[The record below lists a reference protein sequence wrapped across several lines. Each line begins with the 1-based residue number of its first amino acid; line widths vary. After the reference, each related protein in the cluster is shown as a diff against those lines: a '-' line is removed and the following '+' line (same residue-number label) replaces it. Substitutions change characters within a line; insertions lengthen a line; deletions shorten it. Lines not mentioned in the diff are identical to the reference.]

1 MSKAFGE
8 HRRRSTH
15 LAQMDLQLKLTD
27 AGTTSRAGCRSPRR
41 GHMKTQVW
49 LLSMIVMDNVCQ
61 GLLPKGE
68 YHHWQVFFPLKEV
81 FPAVS
86 PLSPMSGY

>member
-1 MSKAFGE
+1 
-8 HRRRSTH
+8 
-15 LAQMDLQLKLTD
+15 
-27 AGTTSRAGCRSPRR
+27 
-41 GHMKTQVW
+41 MKTQVW

-81 FPAVS
+81 FPAVNL
-86 PLSPMSGY
+86 LSPMSGQPDVRVAELSDLQAQLLIFFAAFPAKLEGSKSQNNVPKTTQL

>member
-1 MSKAFGE
+1 
-8 HRRRSTH
+8 
-15 LAQMDLQLKLTD
+15 
-27 AGTTSRAGCRSPRR
+27 
-41 GHMKTQVW
+41 MKTQVW

-86 PLSPMSGY
+86 PLSPMSGWWNQTIWLSFGLVFFRTLNRMLYQKEMNIERNDR

>member
-1 MSKAFGE
+1 
-8 HRRRSTH
+8 
-15 LAQMDLQLKLTD
+15 
-27 AGTTSRAGCRSPRR
+27 
-41 GHMKTQVW
+41 MKTQVW

-68 YHHWQVFFPLKEV
+68 YHHWQVFSPLKEV